1 MGENVIRVCPGTV
14 RVDGPGQWGRLAEE
28 GPDTALDT
36 AERLETKSF
45 LKALSEGSGVSGYEG
60 PIGAMVAEAFRP
72 FVDEVRFD
80 KLGNCI
86 GLRRGEKPKDGPPV
100 KVMLAGHMDE
110 IGLIVTK
117 VEERGFLRFTDVGG
131 VDQRTL
137 PAQEVVV
144 HGRKDLPGVIG
155 VKPPHLVSPDEAA
168 KALKKEDLYID
179 LGLTG
184 AEAKKLV
191 NVGDLITLR
200 RDFTE
205 LKNGLVAGKAFDDR
219 AGVAVIYEAL
229 LQLEK
234 LHHTADVYAVAT
246 VQEETG
252 LRGAITSAYGVVP
265 DLGVAI
271 DVSFGDQPGVP
282 EHQTAPLDK
291 GPGVAVGG
299 NIHPKVYEALTR
311 IAGEQGISLQ
321 IEASPGATG
330 TDAWAMQ
337 VSRAGV
343 PTGLIGI
350 PLRSMHTSVET
361 LAMGDIKKAGR
372 LLALFIASVDRAFVE
387 GLRW

>member
-1 MGENVIRVCPGTV
+1 MK
-14 RVDGPGQWGRLAEE
+14 
-28 GPDTALDT
+28 
-36 AERLETKSF
+36 LETKDF
-45 LKALSEGSGVSGYEG
+45 LKALSEASGVSGYEG
-60 PIGAMVAEAFRP
+60 PVGTMVAEAFRP
-72 FVDEVRFD
+72 LVDEVRFD
-80 KLGNCI
+80 RLGNCI
-86 GLRRGEKPKDGPPV
+86 GLRRGETTRGGQPV

-117 VEERGFLRFTDVGG
+117 IEDRGFLRFTDVGG
-131 VDQRTL
+131 VDPRTL

-155 VKPPHLVSPDEAA
+155 VKPPHLVTLDEAA
-168 KALKKEDLYID
+168 KALRKDDLYID
-179 LGLTG
+179 IGLTDP
-184 AEAKKLV
+184 EAREVV
-191 NVGDLITLR
+191 NIGDLITLR

-205 LKNGLVAGKAFDDR
+205 LRNGLVAGKAFDDR
-219 AGVAVIYEAL
+219 AGVAVIYETL
-229 LQLEK
+229 LQLTRMR
-234 LHHTADVYAVAT
+234 HTADVYAVAT

-252 LRGAITSAYGVVP
+252 LRGAVTSAYGIVP
-265 DLGVAI
+265 DIGVAI

-282 EHQTAPLDK
+282 EHQTAALDK
-291 GPGVAVGG
+291 GPGVTVGG
-299 NIHPKVYEALTR
+299 NIHPKIHEALTR
-311 IAGEQGISLQ
+311 LAAEAAIPLQ

-330 TDAWAMQ
+330 TDAWAIQ

-350 PLRSMHTSVET
+350 PLRSMHTTVET